1 MFVKQPVRQFRHRDV
16 TFGIDPADQNIRMRR
31 QRTHARGRPWRSGV
45 IDPVRA
51 LRCANRTAVAA
62 LTPKRRAA
70 ARHECPRSIS
80 PTILTR
86 KSNELLLPMILLQK
100 D

>member
-1 MFVKQPVRQFRHRDV
+1 MRLHPMFVKQPVRQFRHRDV

-31 QRTHARGRPWRSGV
+31 QQTLPGGRPCRSGV

-62 LTPKRRAA
+62 LTPNRRAA
-70 ARHECPRSIS
+70 EPHE
-80 PTILTR
+80 
-86 KSNELLLPMILLQK
+86 
-100 D
+100 